1 MGRTTL
7 LSLAIV
13 FVVSAAVANT
23 RLPLAGNAISQSQR
37 ELSDQERAIK
47 ITIATVDP
55 IMGLPTNRY
64 RSGEQVPITITMTNT
79 TPQPLYACVSS
90 DFYQDLPKLTRDGE
104 VLPFMTS
111 QSSDLKNAQEEQTC
125 QRENLPEERLLESNQ
140 PTVADWLILVED
152 STLPIGAMSW
162 YDSLAPG
169 RYELSIQRRFGCC
182 DGPMVESNRI
192 SFEVV
197 P

>member
-37 ELSDQERAIK
+37 ALSDQERAIK